1 MRLERVFEHLFLNG
15 FEMYAVIKTG
25 GKQYKVAKG
34 DVLKLEKIAGE
45 VGKNVVFNDVL
56 ALGDE
61 IGKPLV
67 KGASVKAVVVE
78 QKKDEKVI
86 VFKKKRRQNYRR
98 KNGHRQLVTV
108 VRVLDILS
116 GKEPKA
122 EPKAHV
128 EAPAEVKAEA
138 KAEVKAEAPK
148 AKAAPKPA
156 PKEKTAEKSEP
167 KAKAK
172 AAPKADK

>member
-1 MRLERVFEHLFLNG
+1 
-15 FEMYAVIKTG
+15 MYAVIKTG

-61 IGKPLV
+61 IGKPLI
-67 KGASVKAVVVE
+67 KGASVKAVVVD
-78 QKKDEKVI
+78 QKRDEKVI

-98 KNGHRQLVTV
+98 KNGHRQFVTIV
-108 VRVLDILS
+108 KVLDILT
-116 GKEPKA
+116 GKETKT
-122 EPKAHV
+122 
-128 EAPAEVKAEA
+128 EVTAEA
-138 KAEVKAEAPK
+138 KAEAPK
-148 AKAAPKPA
+148 AKAAPKPVA
-156 PKEKTAEKSEP
+156 KEKVSEKSEP

-172 AAPKADK
+172 TAPKAEK